1 MTKTIE
7 DRITEYYSGENGTWV
22 VEKGKLKEAKL
33 LKEAVTRI
41 RALKNELRF
50 VSDSRDDLRTKM
62 IDKEK
67 VLKDREVELEKRQN
81 SLRNTM
87 NSVHSMISKYLE
99 NDV

>member
-7 DRITEYYSGENGTWV
+7 DQITEYYKGENGTWV

-33 LKEAVTRI
+33 LKEAVVRI

-87 NSVHSMISKYLE
+87 NSVHSMVSKYLE

>member
-7 DRITEYYSGENGTWV
+7 DQITEYYKGENGTWV

-33 LKEAVTRI
+33 LKEAVVRI
-41 RALKNELRF
+41 RELKN
-50 VSDSRDDLRTKM
+50 DLRYFNNRYNDLKTKI

-87 NSVHSMISKYLE
+87 NSVHSMVSKYLE